1 MPSKLCSIV
10 ELSPEMQDMILD
22 HLWDDKAALDACS
35 LVCSAWFVTTRY
47 HLFDSVSVTHWDRRV
62 QERSRLHFE
71 QYPRV
76 AAHVRHLTTTD
87 LGMALSL
94 LWSMR
99 GVEHLTIAAGG
110 RSCALRLPSQLTS
123 VKPCTVFSAVK
134 VLEARCT
141 TIEGPDLVHIPVT
154 FPNLSTLHLGD
165 ITHIED
171 DDTFFASPCGKHPP
185 QRRIKLDICQMSV
198 DAITRL
204 LRDVQL
210 WQLSCICISIIFM
223 EKADVDIF
231 AKLTRHLVSRT
242 MNIICK

>member
-1 MPSKLCSIV
+1 MSSKLCSIV
-10 ELSPEMQDMILD
+10 ELSPEIQDMILD
-22 HLWDDKAALDACS
+22 HLWDDKAALNACS
-35 LVCSAWFVTTRY
+35 LVCSAWLVTTRY

-87 LGMALSL
+87 LEMALSL

-123 VKPCTVFSAVK
+123 VKPCTVFSAVRT
-134 VLEARCT
+134 LDARCT

-154 FPNLSTLHLGD
+154 FPNLATLHLGG
-165 ITHIED
+165 ITRIENE
-171 DDTFFASPCGKHPP
+171 DTFRALPSGKNPA
-185 QRRIKLDICQMSV
+185 QRSIKLEICQMSI
-198 DAITRL
+198 DAITQL

-210 WQLSCICISIIFM
+210 WQLSCICISIILM

-231 AKLTRHLVSRT
+231 ARLTRHLESRT
-242 MNIICK
+242 INIICK

>member
-10 ELSPEMQDMILD
+10 ELSPEIQDMILD
-22 HLWDDKAALDACS
+22 HLWDDKAALNACS
-35 LVCSAWFVTTRY
+35 LVCSAWLVTTRY

-71 QYPRV
+71 QNPRV

-87 LGMALSL
+87 LEMALYL

-110 RSCALRLPSQLTS
+110 RSCALRLPSQLIS
-123 VKPCTVFSAVK
+123 VEPCTVFSAVK

-154 FPNLSTLHLGD
+154 FPNLSTLHISG

-171 DDTFFASPCGKHPP
+171 NDTFRAPPSGYHPS
-185 QRRIKLDICQMSV
+185 QRGIKLEICQMNV
-198 DAITRL
+198 DTITRIL
-204 LRDVQL
+204 QDVRL
-210 WQLSCICISIIFM
+210 WQLSCICIPIILID
-223 EKADVDIF
+223 KADVDIF
-231 AKLTRHLVSRT
+231 AELARRLESCT
-242 MNIICK
+242 MNIVCK